1 MQGLTSLGEK
11 EKTGGDRRWGIK
23 DPRRRLG
30 VWVEWVLTHWISD

>member
-23 DPRRRLG
+23 DPRRGLG
-30 VWVEWVLTHWISD
+30 VWVERVLTNWISN